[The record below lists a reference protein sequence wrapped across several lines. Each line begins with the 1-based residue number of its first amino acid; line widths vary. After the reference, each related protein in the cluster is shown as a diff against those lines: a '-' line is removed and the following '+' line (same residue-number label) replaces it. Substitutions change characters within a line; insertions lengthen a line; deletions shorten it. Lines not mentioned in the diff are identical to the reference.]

1 MTYNEAVNI
10 ISEKYTLGNF
20 PGWTMCDFDRA
31 EMWRTAKDGRYE
43 IVELM
48 KLDEDG
54 SNTAVSHTYFDP
66 DGRTEPENEWTT
78 YGVIHLATSTGD
90 IVLQHPEASD
100 PSNNLDKILKQYLK
114 IVMEE

>member
-10 ISEKYTLGNF
+10 IYEKYTLGNF

-31 EMWRTAKDGRYE
+31 KMWRRAKDGRYE
-43 IVELM
+43 FVELV
-48 KLDEDG
+48 KLDEDD

-66 DGRTEPENEWTT
+66 DGHMAPENELTT
-78 YGVIHLATSTGD
+78 YGVMHLATSTGD
-90 IVLQHPEASD
+90 IVLQHLEASD
-100 PSNNLDKILKQYLK
+100 PSKNLDRILNLYIK

>member
-1 MTYNEAVNI
+1 MTYDEAVGTI
-10 ISEKYTLGNF
+10 LECYQLGDF
-20 PGWTMCDFDRA
+20 SGWTMCDFDHA
-31 EMWRTAKDGRYE
+31 KMWRTTKDGRYE
-43 IVELM
+43 IVELL
-48 KLDEDG
+48 KLYEDD

-78 YGVIHLATSTGD
+78 YGVIRLMTSTGD

-100 PSNNLDKILKQYLK
+100 PSKNLDRILNLYLK